1 MQEVIDRVQQ
11 RVTPSMNEALLADY
25 TEEEIVNA
33 LNGIGDLKAQGLMV
47 CLLFSSRNS
56 GKQLEES

>member
-47 CLLFSSRNS
+47 
-56 GKQLEES
+56 